1 MSVVSWS
8 PSRAKL
14 AVPLA
19 PELLSGARSAWN
31 ASCANAAGV
40 RLMYAA
46 PTSTN
51 AAPDFFKI
59 FKNYSLSDA
68 SLTVST
74 GPDHLP
80 Y

>member
-1 MSVVSWS
+1 MSW
-8 PSRAKL
+8 AK
-14 AVPLA
+14 
-19 PELLSGARSAWN
+19 
-31 ASCANAAGV
+31 AAGV

-74 GPDHLP
+74 GSNYP

>member
-1 MSVVSWS
+1 
-8 PSRAKL
+8 
-14 AVPLA
+14 
-19 PELLSGARSAWN
+19 
-31 ASCANAAGV
+31 
-40 RLMYAA
+40 MYAA

-51 AAPDFFKI
+51 ATPDFFSI

-74 GPDHLP
+74 GSDHLP

>member
-1 MSVVSWS
+1 
-8 PSRAKL
+8 
-14 AVPLA
+14 
-19 PELLSGARSAWN
+19 
-31 ASCANAAGV
+31 
-40 RLMYAA
+40 MYAA

-59 FKNYSLSDA
+59 FKNYSLFDT

-74 GPDHLP
+74 GSNHP